1 MIGSDENSLDCIV
14 LYSLNIVL
22 YDGQSFAKNK

>member
-14 LYSLNIVL
+14 LYNLNIVL